1 MLTVRFSLQS
11 HLQQHSEVRAEPGL
25 RGAAAAALPQ
35 AEQEAKV
42 CKESHG
48 GCMAQRIT
56 DYKMARTPFEAFPT
70 LVTSA
75 HETLPCCCSALQWSI
90 QLQA

>member
-11 HLQQHSEVRAEPGL
+11 HLQQHSGVRAEPGL
-25 RGAAAAALPQ
+25 HGAAAAALPL
-35 AEQEAKV
+35 AEHEAKV

-48 GCMAQRIT
+48 GCMAQRIS
-56 DYKMARTPFEAFPT
+56 DYKMARTPFEAFPP

-75 HETLPCCCSALQWSI
+75 HQTLPCCCSVLQWCI